1 MIMDRRTLLT
11 RGTALLG
18 AVCLR
23 SRHAIAAPS
32 LMIEM
37 KGSPRGEAVWFVP
50 VGLAV
55 SPGTTIRFVNRDPGN
70 SHTATAYHPDILDRP
85 RRIPEGADPWDSGL
99 LLPGEEFEVTLL
111 VPGVYDLYC
120 QPHEHAGMVARIVVG
135 RPGQDP
141 GWQDPTAGPGDLPEV
156 ALAAFPPVHVI
167 LEQGSVMPGH
177 GEAT

>member
-1 MIMDRRTLLT
+1 MTMDRRTLVT
-11 RGTALLG
+11 GGAALLW
-18 AVCLR
+18 AASLR
-23 SRHAIAAPS
+23 PRCVTAAEP

-50 VGLAV
+50 LGIAV
-55 SPGTTIRFVNRDPGN
+55 SPGKTIRFVNRDPGN

-85 RRIPEGADPWDSGL
+85 RRIPAWATPWDSGL
-99 LLPGEEFEVTLL
+99 LLPGEAFEVTLP

-141 GWQDPTAGPGDLPEV
+141 DWQDPTAGPGDLPEA
-156 ALAAFPPVHVI
+156 ALAVFPPVHAI
-167 LEQGSVMPGH
+167 LEQGSVMPGR

>member
-1 MIMDRRTLLT
+1 MTMDRRTLVT
-11 RGTALLG
+11 GGAALLW
-18 AVCLR
+18 
-23 SRHAIAAPS
+23 AASAPHRRATAAQP

-37 KGSPRGEAVWFVP
+37 KGSPRGEMVWFVP
-50 VGLAV
+50 IGLAV
-55 SPGTTIRFVNRDPGN
+55 SPGATICFVNRDAGN

-85 RRIPEGADPWDSGL
+85 RRIPARATPWDSGL
-99 LLPGEEFEVTLL
+99 LLPGEAFEVTFT

-141 GWQDPTAGPGDLPEV
+141 DWQDLTAGPGDLPEA
-156 ALAAFPPVHVI
+156 ALAAFPPVHAI
-167 LEQGSVMPGH
+167 LEHGTVMPDG